1 MKQDI
6 IMELKKGGEFKVM
19 TPNRKQG
26 KHNSIDQKEAVI
38 NIKRI
43 NQQHAP

>member
-6 IMELKKGGEFKVM
+6 IMEFKKGGEFKVM
-19 TPNRKQG
+19 TQNRKEG
-26 KHNSIDQKEAVI
+26 KQNLIDQKKAVI

-43 NQQHAP
+43 NQQHSP